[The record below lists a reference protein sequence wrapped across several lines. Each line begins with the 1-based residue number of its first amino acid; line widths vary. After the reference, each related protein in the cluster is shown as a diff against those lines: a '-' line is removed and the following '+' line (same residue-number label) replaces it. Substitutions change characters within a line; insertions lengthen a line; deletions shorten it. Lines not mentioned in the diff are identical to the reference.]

1 MPRRAH
7 AAGVPEVVR
16 QLEPVLQPH
25 VGARLRRFF
34 RADDFRVYLDDTCM
48 RPRDWRHEWRGPSR
62 REHLQDRLWW
72 ASKYGAQGFIPA
84 MIQSSPFVASDWRL
98 ANASLVVL
106 YVPHLSGA
114 LAVTQQQCLKRLQE
128 RSQ

>member
-34 RADDFRVYLDDTCM
+34 RADDFRVYLDDTRM
-48 RPRDWRHEWRGPSR
+48 RPRDWRHEWRGP
-62 REHLQDRLWW
+62 LPPAPLKDRLWW

-114 LAVTQQQCLKRLQE
+114 MAVTQQQCLKRLQE